1 MGMTREDFAL
11 IVKGLRAVYAQPSFI
26 ADKDAFD
33 VWYSLFADYPYDSVS
48 AAAKAH
54 MVSSAKIPTP
64 ADINIQLMKLKQ
76 GNADSLASPEE
87 AWTMVRK
94 AVSRSSYYSEE
105 EYAKLPGIVQ
115 KAVGSHE
122 NLRAWAAMDSEE
134 FETVQKSHFVKSYN
148 GHVQRERNDERLPKG
163 MRAAVQ
169 NARRNPE
176 LEQYRNS
183 LIEDKSA
190 YEVAMEVYKE
200 TVKSK
205 TGEKDSFTLMLEREY
220 NNATKR
226 GENA

>member
-1 MGMTREDFAL
+1 MTKQEFFEITKKLQAIYTNQRFMEKQETLDVWFAL
-11 IVKGLRAVYAQPSFI
+11 FQDIPLNAMAM
-26 ADKDAFD
+26 A
-33 VWYSLFADYPYDSVS
+33 VS
-48 AAAKAH
+48 AH
-54 MVSSAKIPTP
+54 VMESPYPPTP
-64 ADINIQLMKLKQ
+64 ADINKQLMRFKQ

-163 MRAAVQ
+163 MRVAVQ

-190 YEVAMEVYKE
+190 YEAAMEVYEE

-220 NNATKR
+220 NNGTKR